1 MSIRV
6 IVPGPLTTIQDA
18 GRFGYQSSGIRP
30 CGVMDRAAYDAAMAL
45 LGDCGAVLEATFL
58 GPTLKFGEAAVL
70 ALTGA
75 DMQAKLDGVPVPR
88 YQAIAV
94 QPGQILSMGM
104 ALSGCRGY
112 IAVRG
117 GIDVPSVLG
126 SRSTDLKCRLG
137 GLEGRALKAGDLLP
151 VRMIAAAEL
160 PAAVRSMSLPDY
172 PEHAVVRVILGPQAE
187 YFTAE
192 GIAAFLQEEYE
203 VSPDSDRMGMRLDG
217 PAVASLDGTDIVSD
231 GIVFGSVQITSSGKP
246 ILLMADHQTAGG
258 YAKLATVLSFDLPRL
273 AQLRPGNTVR
283 FRRLSAEA
291 AQELYTTKERS
302 A

>member
-1 MSIRV
+1 M
-6 IVPGPLTTIQDA
+6 
-18 GRFGYQSSGIRP
+18 
-30 CGVMDRAAYDAAMAL
+30 
-45 LGDCGAVLEATFL
+45 
-58 GPTLKFGEAAVL
+58 
-70 ALTGA
+70 
-75 DMQAKLDGVPVPR
+75 
-88 YQAIAV
+88 
-94 QPGQILSMGM
+94 
-104 ALSGCRGY
+104 
-112 IAVRG
+112 
-117 GIDVPSVLG
+117 
-126 SRSTDLKCRLG
+126 
-137 GLEGRALKAGDLLP
+137 
-151 VRMIAAAEL
+151 
-160 PAAVRSMSLPDY
+160 
-172 PEHAVVRVILGPQAE
+172 ILGPQAE